1 MRLKAL
7 SIAFCAA
14 SLLAADSRTAGT
26 KPRDMCAPPPGGTA
40 PSLPARLMTGQGRID
55 FPITT
60 SNPKAQE
67 FFNQGVAQMHSF
79 WAVEAE
85 RSFLQAA
92 ALDPEAP
99 MPHWGIA
106 MVAAGD
112 YRPHFQ
118 LVRDGVPANI
128 KKTGTNVRTPEGGP
142 GRAAAATK
150 KALELSA
157 APGKA
162 TAVEKLY
169 IASIV
174 ARRNPDAADPDQAY
188 IDGLRAVVAAYPN
201 EVEAQTYLALHL
213 MMGFTTPDK
222 QPRPGSMEAAA
233 LLRDL
238 MVKAPDHMGVHH
250 YVIHGFEG
258 STFAKDAWMS
268 CRRYAELVTNIPH
281 ALHMPGHI
289 WAQTGKWDEAAHSFE
304 TAAENELGYI
314 NADKLYTRGHHGHN
328 VHFLI
333 STYCHQ
339 GKYDEA
345 IAAARGLLG
354 FAENPRE
361 AAAVDNFTTAYRQG
375 WFGLMRTLV
384 HFEKWD
390 EILDGK
396 TLLVYDKP
404 REQAWRHWAMGLAY
418 AAKGNGRAA
427 KREAKA
433 MDASMKSLKEKTK
446 ELPKQIEVGRQELDA
461 QIALAS
467 KKIDRSMKR
476 MQAASVAERALRYNE
491 PPSYPRPVAEA
502 LGRRALEQGKLA
514 IAESAF
520 RTALEQYPE
529 SGRAASGLAE
539 TLRRE
544 GKPIAAGAGQ

>member
-1 MRLKAL
+1 MRVKVL
-7 SIAFCAA
+7 SIVFCAA
-14 SLLAADSRTAGT
+14 SLLAADSKTAGT
-26 KPRDMCAPPPGGTA
+26 KARDMCAPPPGGTA
-40 PSLPARLMTGQGRID
+40 PSLPARIMTGQGRID

-60 SNPKAQE
+60 SNPQAQE

-112 YRPHFQ
+112 FRPHFQ

-142 GRAAAATK
+142 GRAMAAVK
-150 KALELSA
+150 KSLELSA

-162 TAVEKLY
+162 TPLEKLY
-169 IASIV
+169 IASIA

-222 QPRPGSMEAAA
+222 QPRPGSTEAAE
-233 LLRDL
+233 LLRQL
-238 MVKAPDHMGVHH
+238 LVKAPDHMGVHH

-258 STFAKDAWMS
+258 STFAKDAWPS

-314 NADKLYTRGHHGHN
+314 NGDKLYSRGHHGHN

-345 IAAARGLLG
+345 MAASRGLLG

-390 EILDGK
+390 DILDGK
-396 TLLVYDKP
+396 TLPVYDKP

-418 AAKGNGRAA
+418 AGKGNRRAA

-446 ELPKQIEVGRQELDA
+446 DVPKQIDVGRDELDG

-467 KKIDRSMKR
+467 KKIDRSMKLL
-476 MQAASVAERALRYNE
+476 QAASTAERALRYNE
-491 PPSYPRPVAEA
+491 PPAYPRPVAEA
-502 LGRRALEQGKLA
+502 LGRRALEHGKLE
-514 IAESAF
+514 IAEKAF
-520 RTALEQYPE
+520 RAALEQYPE

-544 GKPIAAGAGQ
+544 GKPIAAGQ